1 MAILARR
8 SLQDLVDDLPV
19 APTLVQ
25 TLVARLNVP
34 GKASLEAEWELL
46 ILSGL
51 SLAGIIEYEPSLGGP
66 ANIDL
71 RFTGPSGLRFS
82 GEITAVS
89 DEELS
94 RQSPVDDLVR
104 EIMRRFDRRNIRGSV
119 SLRVGATYRGGA
131 LRLLLPAP
139 HEFAQHIFNRDFNEF
154 LGRIAG
160 APNVPQTFS
169 ARDEVTEVALGYSPG
184 LWRMSVTEYLKQPL
198 ALLALY

>member
-19 APTLVQ
+19 PLTLLQ
-25 TLVARLNVP
+25 TLVSRLNVP
-34 GKASLEAEWELL
+34 GKESLEAEWELL

-51 SLAGIIEYEPSLGGP
+51 SRAGTIEYEPRLGGP

-71 RFTGPSGLRFS
+71 RFTSPSGLRFS

-104 EIMRRFDRRNIRGSV
+104 QIMRRFDKRHIRGSI

-139 HEFAQHIFNRDFNEF
+139 HE
-154 LGRIAG
+154 
-160 APNVPQTFS
+160 
-169 ARDEVTEVALGYSPG
+169 
-184 LWRMSVTEYLKQPL
+184 
-198 ALLALY
+198 